1 MAQSSNYK
9 TYNRQPRTLTEETSF
24 SGGMMWTGNNIDETH
39 LKTIVNFNYD
49 DTTGFLKTRNPIKPL
64 YSGEEQLRFKE
75 ITLNPYT
82 DQVVSVTEQ
91 IEGLYNKQ
99 LIGVYNMCYI
109 DTTDPD
115 VGDVL
120 SKAGWLYLFGS
131 VVNTG
136 THYTCLE
143 QSLVWLYLDADGM
156 WHNAYAGFS
165 PEFYVGAYTDVKQNF
180 GLVGTTGI
188 KPILYDNTLYCTSTG
203 RYAAFNAY
211 RICKVKV
218 KETDTQQHIVAEYDR
233 FEVCKQPYV
242 TVPVN
247 TSVSPDAPELMFK
260 SIYEYST
267 PELTPSFDSDAN
279 SLIDSVT
286 LLEATVTGFNGLRGE
301 NMYTYQSTEGNGTK
315 RIEGAYFT
323 DKMGAVCIS
332 PRIGQDVTLHVVLDN
347 IPTENKGVVVLQR
360 LAEGTVAEANA
371 VWEDIGTPIAATT
384 NTYFNH
390 IINEENP
397 TYNIVWKSSDAENA
411 TRYDGMLF
419 NCSTNKLNSQLK
431 LKSYNVPSAKGSC
444 LWNTH
449 LVLWDIEGAPNTL
462 FISET
467 ENFYYMPVPNNVS
480 VFESDI
486 IVCIPYMG
494 DLLVFTADRV
504 YRLVEGN
511 DGTFAQEVVQNNMP
525 IAREDAAYIRA
536 IKNMVFFKAGSY
548 YYMIVPKSQSLTGE
562 LTVAPIYKN
571 LAGWFTDPNTTT
583 REILMQ
589 LYPENQYVAPVGSV
603 DMDAVSVSNP
613 IDVYVEQDTVTL
625 LYHVEAYAMSTQ
637 PADKSIHGH
646 ALQTKWTTQC
656 FTLFVNYNTNLR
668 AWTMYLEDTT
678 HTKIYPA
685 ALTAARTMSFVCVDE
700 ANHMWLGAMQDTADV
715 SDGMR
720 CLIDTG
726 YRTLSNTLKKRF
738 REVQL
743 KLYDNTE
750 SITAFGSAF
759 FVDGNVRRN
768 YKRLEQTLVADSNYV
783 SLAPVYDPNTFLVES
798 SMSITD
804 LGDTVLSDEL
814 INKQI
819 QGSDSIELS
828 DWTLDF
834 SHFKRGAPA
843 TVRIPVSGKGY
854 SPRFIFMSP
863 KCVSLHLN
871 EINWVYRT
879 MNGR

>member
-9 TYNRQPRTLTEETSF
+9 TYNRQPRTLTEETAF
-24 SGGMMWTGNNIDETH
+24 SGGMLWTGNNIDEAH

-64 YSGEEQLRFKE
+64 YNGEEQLRFKE
-75 ITLNPYT
+75 ITFNPHT
-82 DQVVSVTEQ
+82 DEVVSTTEQ
-91 IEGLYNKQ
+91 VEGLYNKQ
-99 LIGVYNMCYI
+99 LIGVYNMCYFDGTAD
-109 DTTDPD
+109 DT
-115 VGDVL
+115 L
-120 SKAGWLYLFGS
+120 SKAGCLYLFGN
-131 VVNTG
+131 VQNAG
-136 THYTCLE
+136 THYRCE
-143 QSLVWLYLDADGM
+143 EDSLVWIYLDDTGM
-156 WHNAYAGFS
+156 WHKLYVA
-165 PEFYVGAYTDVKQNF
+165 PELDSYDQRC
-180 GLVGTTGI
+180 LVGTTGI
-188 KPILYDNTLYCTSTG
+188 NPILYDNTLYCTNSGVYTAT
-203 RYAAFNAY
+203 YAY
-211 RICKVKV
+211 RIYKTVADA
-218 KETDTQQHIVAEYDR
+218 ETGATRFDIV
-233 FEVCKQPYV
+233 KQPYFSFPNGV
-242 TVPVN
+242 VPKGCMPRVLY
-247 TSVSPDAPELMFK
+247 VYHSPTE
-260 SIYEYST
+260 ET
-267 PELTPSFDSDAN
+267 PRPFDESMGP
-279 SLIDSVT
+279 LIDSVT
-286 LLEATVTGFNGLRGE
+286 LLEATVTGFNGLRRE
-301 NMYTYQSTEGNGTK
+301 NMYTYKSTVGEGVK
-315 RIEGAYFT
+315 RISGAYYT
-323 DKMGAVCIS
+323 DASDNLCVT

-347 IPTENKGVVVLQR
+347 IPDKDQGFVVLQR
-360 LAEGTVAEANA
+360 LMEGTVSEANA
-371 VWEDIGTPIAATT
+371 VWSDIEVVPVELKSGYTEYDVAITHRVDTED
-384 NTYFNH
+384 
-390 IINEENP
+390 P
-397 TYNIVWKSSDAENA
+397 TYNIVWQSGDTADS
-411 TRYDGMLF
+411 TRYDGLIF
-419 NCSTNKLNSQLK
+419 NCNTNKLNGQLK
-431 LKSYNVPSAKGSC
+431 LKHYDVPSAKGSC

-449 LVLWDIEGAPNTL
+449 LVLWDVEGATNTL

-486 IVCIPYMG
+486 IGCIPYMG

-548 YYMIVPKSQSLTGE
+548 YYMIVPKTQSLTGE

-571 LAGWFTDPNTTT
+571 LAGWFNDPNTTT

-589 LYPENQYVAPVGSV
+589 LYPENQYVAPVDSV
-603 DMDAVSVSNP
+603 DMDAVTVSNP

-625 LYHVEAYAMSTQ
+625 LYNVEAYAMSTQ
-637 PADKSIHGH
+637 PAYRAIHGH
-646 ALQTKWTTQC
+646 ALQTKWTIQC

-685 ALTAARTMSFVCVDE
+685 ALTAARTMSFVCIDE
-700 ANHMWLGAMQDTADV
+700 EHHMWLGAMQDTTDV

-783 SLAPVYDPNTFLVES
+783 SLAPVYDPNTFLVEP

-804 LGDTVLSDEL
+804 LGNAVLSDEF

-843 TVRIPVSGKGY
+843 TIRIPVSGKGY